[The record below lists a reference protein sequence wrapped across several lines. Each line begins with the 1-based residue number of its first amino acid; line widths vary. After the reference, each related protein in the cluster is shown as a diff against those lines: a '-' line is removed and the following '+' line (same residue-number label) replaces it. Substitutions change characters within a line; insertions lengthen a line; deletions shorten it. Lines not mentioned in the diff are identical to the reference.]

1 VSDYAMTQFLA
12 DNPAVVKQA
21 TGRKTKTSVLDL
33 SPLLIT
39 TKEGTPRALLA
50 NAITVLRH
58 HPDWSGVLA
67 FNEFSLRV
75 VNKKALPWSEQTRRN
90 WADCDD
96 SLCADWLQH
105 NGVLVNS
112 KVAGEAAQTVA
123 HENGFHPV
131 RDYLT
136 ALRWDGKSRLDSL
149 LVRYLGAED
158 KPFTRAVGARWPVSA
173 IARVFRPGC
182 QVDHTLLLEG
192 PQGIRKS
199 TFLRVLAGDEWFTD
213 HVSDLGSKDSRIELL
228 GKWILEM
235 GELDKVRRGELERV
249 KAFLTARIDHFRVPY
264 GRRAEDVPRSCVFAA
279 STNDQSPLTDESG
292 NRRFWPVRC
301 GRILIDDL
309 TRDRDQIWAEAYKRY
324 AAGSPWWFDTQDLHA
339 AATDEQERRYD
350 AGPWDE
356 VILTWLDEPTQ
367 RYEKDSGNSLPVTPF
382 VSTRDGVTVT
392 DVLLHAIG
400 KPLDRFTQADRN
412 QVSRC
417 LIHNGWTRKQAGS
430 KEHRGTWFYV
440 RPNKSDSREL

>member
-1 VSDYAMTQFLA
+1 
-12 DNPAVVKQA
+12 
-21 TGRKTKTSVLDL
+21 
-33 SPLLIT
+33 
-39 TKEGTPRALLA
+39 
-50 NAITVLRH
+50 
-58 HPDWSGVLA
+58 
-67 FNEFSLRV
+67 
-75 VNKKALPWSEQTRRN
+75 
-90 WADCDD
+90 
-96 SLCADWLQH
+96 
-105 NGVLVNS
+105 
-112 KVAGEAAQTVA
+112 
-123 HENGFHPV
+123 
-131 RDYLT
+131 
-136 ALRWDGKSRLDSL
+136 
-149 LVRYLGAED
+149 
-158 KPFTRAVGARWPVSA
+158 
-173 IARVFRPGC
+173 
-182 QVDHTLLLEG
+182 LLLEG

-301 GRILIDDL
+301 GQILIDDL

-324 AAGSPWWFDTQDLHA
+324 AADSPWWFDTPDLHA

-350 AGPWDE
+350 SGVWDE
-356 VILTWLDEPTQ
+356 VILTWLDESTQ

-400 KPLDRFTQADRN
+400 KPLERCTQADRN

-417 LIHNGWTRKQAGS
+417 LIHNGWTRKQSGS

-440 RPNKSDSREL
+440 RPNKSDTAEENR